1 MCNIMHEGAHT
12 NFHTHVHVHAHM
24 HLRVHTHTQTDRHFY
39 LYPMT
44 ATSVSL
50 CSLHFST
57 QDEAK
62 EGEEG
67 APCEY
72 CKKSIKLSEIY
83 RHEVRRWDME
93 VIDT

>member
-24 HLRVHTHTQTDRHFY
+24 HLRVHTHRQTFSS
-39 LYPMT
+39 LSPMT

-83 RHEVRRWDME
+83 RHEVRQWDME